1 MKQYIQMKQ
10 TTFTFLLFAI
20 IALVSCRKN
29 KYDPT
34 INQYDE
40 DQIKAYISANGI
52 SGMTRDTSGMYYKII
67 NPGRDTALKYSSN
80 ISMVFTVKS
89 IDGQYISNDTITNHY
104 DGFLG
109 HLSSTTF
116 PLGIATQ
123 GLQESIYNL
132 LHRAGG
138 IMRVI
143 VPSRLA
149 YGVSGAGVGS
159 TSVTTG
165 RIAGNQCLDYY
176 VHIIGDQ
183 TAQNAYD
190 QLVIKNYI
198 ATNNL
203 TTMKQDPD
211 GYWYSIDEPGTGT
224 VPITDN
230 SSVVVTYTTW
240 LLNGTIASQYN
251 TAGGTGFDVPDLITG
266 VQKGLKKYG
275 TAGSLMTFLIPS
287 SLAYG
292 KISSSIPPNSIVRYG
307 VRIIGVTP

>member
-1 MKQYIQMKQ
+1 MKQ
-10 TTFTFLLFAI
+10 TTFTFLLFAV
-20 IALVSCRKN
+20 IALVSCRKDR
-29 KYDPT
+29 YDPT

-52 SGMTRDTSGMYYKII
+52 SGMTRDTSGIYYKII

-80 ISMVFTVKS
+80 ISMVFTVQS
-89 IDGQYISNDTITNHY
+89 IDGKYVSTDTIANHY

-109 HLSSTTF
+109 HVSSTTY
-116 PLGIATQ
+116 PLGLAVT
-123 GLQESIYNL
+123 GLQEAIYNNL
-132 LHRAGG
+132 KHAGG

-159 TSVTTG
+159 STVTTG
-165 RIAGNQCLDYY
+165 RINGNQCLDYY

-183 TAQNAYD
+183 AAQNAYD

-198 ATNNL
+198 TTNGL
-203 TTMKQDPD
+203 TGMKQDPD

-224 VPITDN
+224 VPITNN

-240 LLNGTIASQYN
+240 LLNGTIASQFN
-251 TAGGTGFDVPDLITG
+251 DAGGTGFDIPDLIPG
-266 VQKGLKKYG
+266 VQSGLKKYG

-292 KISSSIPPNSIVRYG
+292 KLSSSIPPNSIVKYG
-307 VRIIGVTP
+307 VRVIGVSP